1 MTALGLPSVSPPL
14 IIPYIF
20 PLLPALPDSASHCLV
35 SESVTFHTA
44 LQDMHAL
51 TLISLGKEWSEMLWV
66 SLTSI
71 FIFTLLIKEVASER
85 LILHQLAIT

>member
-1 MTALGLPSVSPPL
+1 MHWWGGM
-14 IIPYIF
+14 
-20 PLLPALPDSASHCLV
+20 
-35 SESVTFHTA
+35 ESVTFHTA
-44 LQDMHAL
+44 LQDTHAL